1 MMIDVT
7 SMTFMWPPMLGLLV
21 LVPACV
27 ALYLRLIAR
36 SRKLSLRYANLAL
49 GGGPPAGTAARIRRH
64 VPAVLLIT
72 GLAAML
78 FAVSRPQAPVTVP
91 ARQETVIL
99 AMDVSG
105 SMRATDMKPNRLAAA
120 QAAAKEFIARQ
131 PRHVRIGVVAVAG
144 AAAVVQSPTDN
155 REDIIQAIDRFQLQR
170 GSAIGSG
177 LLMALATLL
186 PNAGIDVEQLSYGR
200 EKRPW
205 MRDPM
210 RKPDDFKP
218 VPPGSLSS
226 AAIVL
231 LSDGEANTGFD
242 PIEAA
247 KMAAERGVRI
257 FTVGIG
263 TKEGTTLG
271 FEGWSMRVRLN
282 EDVLKKIAAT
292 TEGEY
297 FQAASGPD
305 LSAIYKQLTTRIAL
319 EKKRTTEVTAFFV
332 ALGTVLALT
341 GALLSM
347 FWYNRIL

>member
-1 MMIDVT
+1 
-7 SMTFMWPPMLGLLV
+7 
-21 LVPACV
+21 
-27 ALYLRLIAR
+27 AR
-36 SRKLSLRYANLAL
+36 SRKMALRYANLSL
-49 GGGPPAGTAARIRRH
+49 GGGRPAGTGARIRRH
-64 VPAVLLIT
+64 IPAVLLLA

-105 SMRATDMKPNRLAAA
+105 SMRATDLKPNRLAAA
-120 QAAAKEFIARQ
+120 QTAAKEFVARQ

-155 REDIIQAIDRFQLQR
+155 REDIVQAIDRFQLQR

-186 PNAGIDVEQLSYGR
+186 PNAGIDVEQLTYSKG
-200 EKRPW
+200 RPW
-205 MRDPM
+205 MRDQAQAA
-210 RKPDDFKP
+210 DTFKP
-218 VPPGSLSS
+218 VPPGSNGA

-242 PIEAA
+242 PLEAA

-257 FTVGIG
+257 FTVGVG

-271 FEGWSMRVRLN
+271 FDGWSMRVRLN
-282 EDVLKKIAAT
+282 EDVLKKIALT
-292 TEGEY
+292 TE
-297 FQAASGPD
+297 
-305 LSAIYKQLTTRIAL
+305 
-319 EKKRTTEVTAFFV
+319 
-332 ALGTVLALT
+332 
-341 GALLSM
+341 
-347 FWYNRIL
+347 

>member
-1 MMIDVT
+1 MMIDFA
-7 SMTFMWPPMLGLLV
+7 SMTFLWAGMLWLLAA
-21 LVPACV
+21 VPAFV
-27 ALYLRLIAR
+27 ALYVWLIAR
-36 SRKLSLRYANLAL
+36 GRKVALRYASLGL
-49 GGGPPAGTAARIRRH
+49 GGETPGTAARIRRH
-64 VPAVLLIT
+64 VPAALLLL
-72 GLAAML
+72 GLGAML
-78 FAVSRPQAPVTVP
+78 FAVSRPHASLTMP

-105 SMRATDMKPNRLAAA
+105 SMRATDIKPNRLAAA
-120 QAAAKEFIARQ
+120 QAAAKAFVAKQ

-155 REDIIQAIDRFQLQR
+155 RDDIVQAIDRFQLQR

-186 PNAGIDVEQLSYGR
+186 PNSGIDVEQLSFGR
-200 EKRPW
+200 QSRPW
-205 MRDPM
+205 LRDQ
-210 RKPDDFKP
+210 RKAEEHKP
-218 VPPGSLSS
+218 VPPGSNGS

-242 PIEAA
+242 PMEAA

-257 FTVGIG
+257 FTVGVG

-271 FEGWSMRVRLN
+271 FDGWSMRVRLN

-297 FQAASGPD
+297 FQATTAPD
-305 LSAIYKQLTTRIAL
+305 LTAIYKQLTTRIAL
-319 EKKRTTEVTAFFV
+319 EKKRTTEVTALFV
-332 ALGTVLALT
+332 AIGAALALL
-341 GALLSM
+341 GVLLSM

>member
-1 MMIDVT
+1 MTIDVA
-7 SMTFMWPPMLGLLV
+7 SMTFLWPTMLWLLA

-27 ALYLRLIAR
+27 ALYLWLLAR
-36 SRKLSLRYANLAL
+36 SRKVALRYASLGLA
-49 GGGPPAGTAARIRRH
+49 GQAAGAASRFRRH
-64 VPAVLLIT
+64 VPGALLLL
-72 GLAAML
+72 GLTALL
-78 FAVSRPQAPVTVP
+78 FAVARPHAPLTVP

-105 SMRATDMKPNRLAAA
+105 SMRATDIKPNRLAAA
-120 QAAAKEFIARQ
+120 QAAAKEFVARQ

-155 REDIIQAIDRFQLQR
+155 REDIVQAIDRFQLQR

-186 PNAGIDVEQLSYGR
+186 PNAGIDVEQITYSRQG
-200 EKRPW
+200 RPW
-205 MRDPM
+205 MRDQA
-210 RKPDDFKP
+210 RKSEEFKP
-218 VPPGSLSS
+218 VPPGSNGS

-242 PIEAA
+242 PMEAA
-247 KMAAERGVRI
+247 KMAAERGARI
-257 FTVGIG
+257 FTVGVG
-263 TKEGTTLG
+263 TREGTTLG
-271 FEGWSMRVRLN
+271 FDGWSMRVRLN

-297 FQAASGPD
+297 YQAASAPD

-319 EKKRTTEVTAFFV
+319 EKKRTAEVTALFV
-332 ALGTVLALT
+332 AVGATLALL